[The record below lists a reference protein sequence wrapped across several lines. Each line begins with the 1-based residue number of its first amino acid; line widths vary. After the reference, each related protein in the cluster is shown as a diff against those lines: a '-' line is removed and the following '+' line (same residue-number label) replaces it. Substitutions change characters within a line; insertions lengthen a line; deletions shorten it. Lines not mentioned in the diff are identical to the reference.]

1 MPERQSATASIN
13 VRPSQE
19 PTGAD
24 TWPQIVGRVW
34 ADNITLEQ
42 EIAALESL
50 CKVATDAFDI
60 RPYAMA

>member
-1 MPERQSATASIN
+1 MPERQSATASID

-19 PTGAD
+19 PTGAYVSTD
-24 TWPQIVGRVW
+24 VVGRVW

-50 CKVATDAFDI
+50 CRVATDAFDI
-60 RPYAMA
+60 RPYVMA